1 MKHSVN
7 HRQIPAKVLS
17 FLSFRR
23 IVRRYRRLSLLSRT
37 LIWLHVLIIAAGGAM
52 VGFVEYVRRDV
63 ARTIST
69 GAMRP
74 EFYRQRL
81 LDKLRFSHIERDEDG
96 WPVICV
102 SIDKRENQPRQSG
115 AWKNPPFTFIWSPR
129 SQDVTHYEYHATN
142 FSGQVVS
149 QRGPFRRFGIM
160 ALSEDALLGPAYPGE
175 PARVEVLFKRRK
187 AGSTPFQQLFIND
200 RRITGAYGSTQA
212 LELDPGP
219 YRFRIMQD
227 YHVVMDKQVILR
239 NGERLMFSLP
249 MNQKQ

>member
-1 MKHSVN
+1 
-7 HRQIPAKVLS
+7 
-17 FLSFRR
+17 
-23 IVRRYRRLSLLSRT
+23 
-37 LIWLHVLIIAAGGAM
+37 
-52 VGFVEYVRRDV
+52 
-63 ARTIST
+63 
-69 GAMRP
+69 
-74 EFYRQRL
+74 
-81 LDKLRFSHIERDEDG
+81 
-96 WPVICV
+96 
-102 SIDKRENQPRQSG
+102 
-115 AWKNPPFTFIWSPR
+115 
-129 SQDVTHYEYHATN
+129 
-142 FSGQVVS
+142 
-149 QRGPFRRFGIM
+149 M